1 MSNQSNGGPQGRD
14 SNELGSWI
22 VTIVML
28 WAFFPVGVILL
39 ISKLKKAF
47 RSPPRPSV
55 SRPPQ
60 PAQSGQWRP
69 VQPLEQIGRAS
80 CRERV

>member
-39 ISKLKKAF
+39 ISK
-47 RSPPRPSV
+47 
-55 SRPPQ
+55 
-60 PAQSGQWRP
+60 
-69 VQPLEQIGRAS
+69 
-80 CRERV
+80 